1 MIGLALLN
9 VSLVTQS
16 VLENSGQVNM
26 GLLVSSSMQVL
37 YAMDAM
43 FHEEYYFNSADY
55 LHSGYGWS
63 VISSYITF
71 PFLPSLLTR
80 YMIYFPP
87 TSHPLPLII
96 AGVINMLGYIIYR
109 NSVKPIQFLLKS
121 NSFDF
126 KTQSSQKS
134 WIEFWH
140 SGNRSAE
147 TQRCEFAKNPKNP
160 ELAKVEAF
168 EGPQGKKLIVSG
180 LWSIVRHPNYL
191 GEILIQWSWVIPIGE
206 TTTVQNN
213 LLI

>member
-1 MIGLALLN
+1 MIEIFQFLSRFSMIGLALLN

-16 VLENSGQVNM
+16 VLETHGQVNLGM
-26 GLLVSSSMQVL
+26 LVSSSMQVL

-96 AGVINMLGYIIYR
+96 AGSINMLGYIIYR
-109 NSVKPIQFLLKS
+109 NNIKPINFSLMFMLYVFLSLKASESFHSISGLSLILLK
-121 NSFDF
+121 
-126 KTQSSQKS
+126 Q
-134 WIEFWH
+134 
-140 SGNRSAE
+140 
-147 TQRCEFAKNPKNP
+147 
-160 ELAKVEAF
+160 
-168 EGPQGKKLIVSG
+168 VS
-180 LWSIVRHPNYL
+180 
-191 GEILIQWSWVIPIGE
+191 
-206 TTTVQNN
+206 
-213 LLI
+213 